1 MFSNSLTSAA
11 RFASLFAAAALTAT
25 MLAGID
31 GLAVSQHADVALA
44 KARAA
49 NSQVATVSTPA
60 ARI

>member
-1 MFSNSLTSAA
+1 MFTNSLT
-11 RFASLFAAAALTAT
+11 LTAT

-49 NSQVATVSTPA
+49 NAQVATVAAPA